1 MSKTS
6 EKRHDFVDALRGFA
20 LLGIVLVNIEFIVQP
35 AEIGWLNYDG
45 TLDRV
50 VRFLVVALGQTKIYP
65 LFAMLFGYGLSIQLR
80 NAARRGEE
88 LGGRYRRRMVGLA
101 VLGVA
106 HGVLFFPGDI
116 LVIYSVIGALAYRF
130 RDTDTRRLVRLAA
143 IVYSGATLCWLLLG
157 GLDALGDVTPP
168 VASQDAVEILANG
181 SFVEVVVVHFF
192 YWLVTLGM
200 LSLVQGPAVVACF
213 LIGIALGR
221 TTILAEPEA
230 HSPIAGKVLRLF
242 PLGILGAGI
251 GAALTV
257 MVGGRWDTMGFAIG
271 FAAAP
276 LMAAGYIVLMA
287 RTVGRQSSPIGTL
300 LQAAGRMSLTVYLL
314 ESVIASTVAY
324 GYGLGWFSEV
334 GPAQGVVLAVGIWL
348 ALSLFALAWMDRR
361 RFGPF
366 EWLLRALTYG
376 ERPRVSGVQ
385 ARSCIEIPS

>member
-200 LSLVQGPAVVACF
+200 LSLVHGPAVVACF